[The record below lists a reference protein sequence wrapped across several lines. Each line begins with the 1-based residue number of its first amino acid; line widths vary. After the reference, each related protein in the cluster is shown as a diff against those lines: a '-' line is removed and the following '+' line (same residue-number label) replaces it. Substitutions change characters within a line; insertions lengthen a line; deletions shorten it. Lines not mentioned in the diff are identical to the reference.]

1 MEFFTRLSKNY
12 FFFKNKKEYSSWT
25 QWQGDLSPLD
35 NINNYDTI
43 FNNFGNHI
51 DVTELINY
59 KSSKK
64 KWTVTNGINCCNH
77 WQHAQAK
84 GYQEL
89 ISNIKKLFN
98 DNVSDFDKKHLEI
111 PNMLKLYGEEFNDN
125 KIIPPIFYKFGINLQ
140 TIINTY
146 KKLNEKPKIALEIGS
161 GYGGFC
167 HLTMKYFK
175 NIKYVIVDIQPG
187 MSFASYFLHKLGYKI
202 QFANEFTNFAD
213 FINSD
218 NNILFLTPIQMKEIP
233 DNSIDLIINMDSIV
247 EMGEESIKMYI
258 EQMNRL
264 TNHFIF
270 SNNATN
276 HGYQRF
282 INNSLQIMSP
292 KFDMMTSKSIC
303 VEPYSHLSFEMT
315 ISNNYWNNIFINK
328 KLI

>member
-1 MEFFTRLSKNY
+1 
-12 FFFKNKKEYSSWT
+12 
-25 QWQGDLSPLD
+25 
-35 NINNYDTI
+35 
-43 FNNFGNHI
+43 
-51 DVTELINY
+51 
-59 KSSKK
+59 
-64 KWTVTNGINCCNH
+64 
-77 WQHAQAK
+77 
-84 GYQEL
+84 
-89 ISNIKKLFN
+89 
-98 DNVSDFDKKHLEI
+98 
-111 PNMLKLYGEEFNDN
+111 MLKLYGEEFNDN

-167 HLTMKYFK
+167 HLTIKYFK

-202 QFANEFTNFAD
+202 QFANEFTNFTD

-276 HGYQRF
+276 HGYQCF
-282 INNSLQIMSP
+282 INNSLQIMSN

-328 KLI
+328 KLR